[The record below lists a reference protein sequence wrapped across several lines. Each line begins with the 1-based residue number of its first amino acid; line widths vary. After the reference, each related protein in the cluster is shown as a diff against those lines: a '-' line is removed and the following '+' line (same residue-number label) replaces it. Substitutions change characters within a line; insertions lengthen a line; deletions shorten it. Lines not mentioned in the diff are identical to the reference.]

1 MLIQPSD
8 HVTKAIVLSHQEK
21 QLKHETLR
29 MHSCM
34 PGLIYLVSTHH
45 LRSIASVVH
54 FVVLQNQTF

>member
-8 HVTKAIVLSHQEK
+8 HVTKAIILSQQEK

-45 LRSIASVVH
+45 
-54 FVVLQNQTF
+54 